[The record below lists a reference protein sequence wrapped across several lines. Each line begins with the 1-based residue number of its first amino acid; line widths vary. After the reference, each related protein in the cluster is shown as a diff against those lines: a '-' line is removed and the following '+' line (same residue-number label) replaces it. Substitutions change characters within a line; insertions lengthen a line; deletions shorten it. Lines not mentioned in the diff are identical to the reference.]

1 MTDPHLFLPLRTVLH
16 RRQLRKQLHPTYLD
30 ACRFFNCTLIDRTQ
44 TLETGLEFHIL
55 DPLQGLT
62 PTPDGFDDICDQV
75 GAEVVKQAVTSG
87 KRVQLLW
94 SGGIDSTTAL
104 VAIYKALERA
114 DRLDLL
120 RVLLSQD
127 SVQEYQ
133 RFFAE
138 VIQKH
143 LHYTIFTPPL
153 YPHLNPQCLV
163 VTGEHGDQLFGSDKL
178 RPFVLSGEAFRP
190 YWEVLPV
197 IIDRKLGRLQASEK
211 AMAYLHPQ
219 IQRAPISI
227 HTLYDY
233 LWWMNFSLKWQFVS
247 MRLLAHVSPQP
258 HMRLGETLIHFFQ
271 HRTFQQWAL
280 RSRSQ
285 KIKETW
291 RSYKYPAKA
300 YIYAFHADQQYLEEK
315 EKEPSLKEAIVKPK
329 SFFRPLQSLWSR
341 SRGYI
346 VTSR

>member
-143 LHYTIFTPPL
+143 LHYTIFTPP
-153 YPHLNPQCLV
+153 P
-163 VTGEHGDQLFGSDKL
+163 
-178 RPFVLSGEAFRP
+178 LS
-190 YWEVLPV
+190 
-197 IIDRKLGRLQASEK
+197 
-211 AMAYLHPQ
+211 
-219 IQRAPISI
+219 
-227 HTLYDY
+227 
-233 LWWMNFSLKWQFVS
+233 
-247 MRLLAHVSPQP
+247 SPQSP
-258 HMRLGETLIHFFQ
+258 MSCCDG
-271 HRTFQQWAL
+271 
-280 RSRSQ
+280 
-285 KIKETW
+285 
-291 RSYKYPAKA
+291 
-300 YIYAFHADQQYLEEK
+300 
-315 EKEPSLKEAIVKPK
+315 
-329 SFFRPLQSLWSR
+329 
-341 SRGYI
+341 
-346 VTSR
+346 